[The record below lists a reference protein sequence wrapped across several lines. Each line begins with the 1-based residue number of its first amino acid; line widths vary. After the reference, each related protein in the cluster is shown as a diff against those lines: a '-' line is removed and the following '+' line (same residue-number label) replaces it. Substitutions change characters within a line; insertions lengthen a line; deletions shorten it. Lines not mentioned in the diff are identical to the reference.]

1 MLPFVWELFLQT
13 VWKKK
18 KHYDGYR
25 MENITFYLVID
36 AYLAY

>member
-13 VWKKK
+13 VWKK

>member
-13 VWKKK
+13 VWKLTMVGPK
-18 KHYDGYR
+18 
-25 MENITFYLVID
+25 ENIAFDPVID